1 MKKEEIIE
9 KLTEIRNKRNC
20 NCSASKVAERAYFD
34 RVISELKSLSEDDH
48 VLPYL
53 EKAQNAVP
61 IRNDETRIRFNVYGY
76 AINVA
81 KRVYGA

>member
-34 RVISELKSLSEDDH
+34 RVISEIKSLSEDDQ
-48 VLPYL
+48 VLSYL

>member
-1 MKKEEIIE
+1 MKKDEIIE

-20 NCSASKVAERAYFD
+20 NCSASKVTERAYFD
-34 RVISELKSLSEDDH
+34 RVISELKSLSEDELI
-48 VLPYL
+48 LPYL

-61 IRNDETRIRFNVYGY
+61 IRNEETRTRFNVYGY

>member
-34 RVISELKSLSEDDH
+34 RVISELKSLSEDDQ

>member
-1 MKKEEIIE
+1 MKKDEIIE

-34 RVISELKSLSEDDH
+34 RVISEIKTLSDDDQ

-53 EKAQNAVP
+53 ERAQKIVP